1 MQPPEQEKAELAP
14 LKAEQAYLVELK
26 AQGRKAQKHR
36 DWERQVLFLKE
47 SDEGTRLDTFF
58 EILLTRLDLPTA
70 GMETEDFPE
79 WVKEHGEALSFLY
92 HEPDLPEKCD
102 ASGPLTKDIR
112 RLTSSLMQSAV
123 ILTPPEVA
131 QHLKSASEEV
141 PAEIAKLRSARN
153 WLECWFV
160 AYLCI
165 SVCFFTLL
173 VISCLELF
181 GLTRLVQPPQSESG
195 PAVAATIIEALIFA
209 GGAFG
214 TLSVAI
220 LLGLRRKRKEAEFQ
234 KRQRELQERKT
245 KRKQDVARAQAEAS
259 QFYQLAISAAGRAR
273 ERVLHDLVEAVEKW
287 RSTVRLELVKDF
299 FEQGLWIHDR
309 FAERLKPLLA
319 EIQRPFPTSCRV
331 EINNLRD
338 DQIESA
344 FRVLTAVIASAIA
357 VKVDL
362 SKSGTLA
369 QLIISGTDPGVPM
382 PSAAVVLEKL
392 ETEGVLLKGD
402 QLSDD
407 TASCMT
413 EVLKTLRA

>member
-1 MQPPEQEKAELAP
+1 MQRPEPEKAEPAP

-70 GMETEDFPE
+70 GMEPADFPE

-102 ASGPLTKDIR
+102 ASGPLTEDIR

-123 ILTPPEVA
+123 ILTPPEVTPP
-131 QHLKSASEEV
+131 LRSESEEV
-141 PAEIAKLRSARN
+141 PAEIAKLTAARN
-153 WLECWFV
+153 WLEWWFV

-165 SVCFFTLL
+165 SICFFTLL
-173 VISCLELF
+173 VISCL
-181 GLTRLVQPPQSESG
+181 GLLGLVQLDQPPQSESG

-220 LLGLRRKRKEAEFQ
+220 LLGGRRKRKEAEFQ

-245 KRKQDVARAQAEAS
+245 KRRQETDRFQAEAS
-259 QFYQLAISAAGRAR
+259 QSYQRAVSAAGKSR
-273 ERVLHDLVEAVEKW
+273 ERLLHDLIEAVEKW
-287 RSTVRLELVKDF
+287 RSTVRLALVKDF

-309 FAERLKPLLA
+309 FAERLQPLLA

-331 EINNLRD
+331 EISNLRD
-338 DQIESA
+338 DQIERA

-369 QLIISGTDPGVPM
+369 QLIVSGTEPGVPM

-392 ETEGVLLKGD
+392 ESAGVLLKGD
-402 QLSDD
+402 PLSDD

-413 EVLKTLRA
+413 EVLKSLQA